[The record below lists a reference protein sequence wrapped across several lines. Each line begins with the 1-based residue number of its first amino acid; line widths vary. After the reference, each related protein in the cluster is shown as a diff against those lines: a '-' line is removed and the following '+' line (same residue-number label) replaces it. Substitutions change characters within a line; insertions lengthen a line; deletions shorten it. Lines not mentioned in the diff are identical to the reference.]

1 MAISETLVQL
11 VNIRDDIRQA
21 IADKGIDMTGT
32 IPLSQYPEKIA
43 GIGDFPGYQVKIG
56 ELCSLP
62 AKSGTANG
70 GLTQTLDIPAECI
83 PLCVKIE
90 PEMKINSGKGESPSY
105 VFEVWD
111 NNNKMMYRV
120 VRSGGSGWMSAGTDS
135 TQYIN
140 PLGAYDGDVAQA
152 STITAIKIKASNGS
166 GSLISDYRFGKI
178 SVTMWLEP
186 LG

>member
-1 MAISETLVQL
+1 MTISETLVQL

-21 IADKGIDMTGT
+21 IADKGIDMTGA

-70 GLTQTLDIPAECI
+70 GLTQTLDIPAGCI
-83 PLCVKIE
+83 PLCVKVE

>member
-1 MAISETLVQL
+1 
-11 VNIRDDIRQA
+11 
-21 IADKGIDMTGT
+21 MTE
-32 IPLSQYPEKIA
+32 IPFTEYSEKIA
-43 GIGDFPGYQVKIG
+43 GIGDFPGYQVKTG

-70 GLTQTLDIPAECI
+70 GLTQTLDIPAGCI
-83 PLCVKIE
+83 PLCVKID

-105 VFEVWD
+105 VFEGWD

>member
-1 MAISETLVQL
+1 MAISETLIQL
-11 VNIRDDIRQA
+11 VDIRDDIRQA

-32 IPLSQYPEKIA
+32 IPLSEYPGKIA
-43 GIGDFPGYQVKIG
+43 GIGDFPGYQVKTG

-70 GLTQTLDIPAECI
+70 GLTQTLDIPAGCI
-83 PLCVKIE
+83 PLCVKNE

-120 VRSGGSGWMSAGTDS
+120 VRNGGSGWMSAGTDS

>member
-1 MAISETLVQL
+1 MTISETLVQL
-11 VNIRDDIRQA
+11 VNIRDAIRQA

-32 IPLSQYPEKIA
+32 IPLSEYPGKIA

-70 GLTQTLDIPAECI
+70 GLTQTLDIPAGCI

-120 VRSGGSGWMSAGTDS
+120 VRNGGSGWMSAGTDS

>member
-1 MAISETLVQL
+1 MAISETLIQL
-11 VNIRDDIRQA
+11 VDIRDDIRQA

-32 IPLSQYPEKIA
+32 IPLSEYPGKIA
-43 GIGDFPGYQVKIG
+43 GIGDFPGYQVKTG

-70 GLTQTLDIPAECI
+70 GLTQTLDIPAGCI

-120 VRSGGSGWMSAGTDS
+120 VRNGGSGWMSAGTDS